1 MKMNF
6 IKKHLSFILCMMLTA
21 ALMLCAAGCNGSTE
35 KNSSDASVSGQDG
48 SSSSGADDKDSS
60 AAAPEDEDPAAP
72 SAKKDADSPADGGS
86 VGEGSTQFDFT
97 VTDQDGA
104 ETQFVVHT
112 DKTIVGEALQELGLI
127 DGDESEYGLYVK
139 TVNGIT
145 ADYDT
150 DGVYWAFYVNGEYS
164 QEGVDSTEIKEG
176 DSYAFKV
183 EKG

>member
-6 IKKHLSFILCMMLTA
+6 IKKHLSFILCVMLIA
-21 ALMLCAAGCNGSTE
+21 ALMLSAAGCGSTE
-35 KNSSDASVSGQDG
+35 KKSSDASVSEQDG
-48 SSSSGADDKDSS
+48 SSSSSEDNEDPS
-60 AAAPEDEDPAAP
+60 AASPAEKE
-72 SAKKDADSPADGGS
+72 SGSPADGGS

-150 DGVYWAFYVNGEYS
+150 DGVYWAFYVNGEYA